1 MQLNKQQLVAAIS
14 AGLALTDPDSDL
26 LGVFRRHASGILL
39 LRAILENVGA
49 GKLVLSPAEDGKEDP
64 SYDGTDNA

>member
-26 LGVFRRHASGILL
+26 LEVFRRHASGILL

-49 GKLVLSPAEDGKEDP
+49 GKLVLSPAEDGKERS
-64 SYDGTDNA
+64 SYGGTDNA